1 VVQCA
6 RAATGRLS
14 VSGRARRKE
23 NRMSW
28 LTREFK
34 TEKPLVGVVHLLPLP
49 GSPRYGGSLSTVLNA
64 ARRSAN
70 TLFDAGFDAVI
81 LENFGDIPFHT
92 DRVEPHV
99 VAIASLLVREF
110 ATRGPCGVNLLR
122 NAAADALAAAFA
134 GGGRFIRVNVHTG
147 AVLADQGIIEG
158 RAAATLRYR
167 QSLGSTV
174 RILADVRV
182 KHAAPLVPRDPVAE
196 ARDCVERGL
205 ADGLII
211 TGGRTGEL
219 GDLAAAARL
228 RRELRGVPV
237 FMGSGVSARTASQAL
252 QAADGIIVGTALE
265 RTLGVIDARAA
276 RAFVKAA
283 R

>member
-1 VVQCA
+1 
-6 RAATGRLS
+6 
-14 VSGRARRKE
+14 
-23 NRMSW
+23 MSW

-34 TEKPLVGVVHLLPLP
+34 TEKPLIGVVHLLPLP
-49 GSPRYGGSLSTVLNA
+49 GSPRCRGSLSAVMHA
-64 ARRSAN
+64 ARRSAGV
-70 TLFDAGFDAVI
+70 LFDAGFDAVMF
-81 LENFGDIPFHT
+81 ENFGDVPFHAG
-92 DRVEPHV
+92 RVEPHV

-110 ATRGPCGVNLLR
+110 SARGPCGVNLLR

-158 RAAATLRYR
+158 RADATLRYR
-167 QSLGSTV
+167 RSLGSTI

-182 KHAAPLVPRDPVAE
+182 KHAAPLVARDLLAE

-211 TGGRTGEL
+211 TGSRTGEL
-219 GDLAAAARL
+219 GDIAAAARL

-237 FMGSGVSARTASQAL
+237 FMGSGVSARTARTAL
-252 QAADGIIVGTALE
+252 EAAGGIIVGTALE
-265 RTLGVIDARAA
+265 RSLGVIDARRA
-276 RAFVKAA
+276 RAFVRAA